1 MYFAYTCN
9 YHCCCMHT
17 VDLFSVTKTINHSQK
32 LEGGGMVK
40 FSYTSCISNIT
51 LTLLWLLFGS
61 LLLKERER
69 GEFL

>member
-17 VDLFSVTKTINHSQK
+17 VDLFSVTKIINHSK
-32 LEGGGMVK
+32 KPEGGGMVK

-51 LTLLWLLFGS
+51 FYYYDLIIWVFTS
-61 LLLKERER
+61 R
-69 GEFL
+69 GKGKR